1 MKTLILYYSFE
12 GNTEYVATKLAS
24 YLDADFQKVVPV
36 KELKSKGFSKY
47 IWGGGRQAFMK
58 EKPAIAPLEKNYK
71 DYDLILI
78 GTPIWAFT
86 YAPPIRTFL
95 ANHNLED
102 KKKLDFSIAM
112 KVVPAKH

>member
-47 IWGGGRQAFMK
+47 IWGGRQAFMK
-58 EKPAIAPLEKNYK
+58 EKKPAIAPLEKNYK

-86 YAPPIRTFL
+86 YAPPIRTF
-95 ANHNLED
+95 
-102 KKKLDFSIAM
+102 F
-112 KVVPAKH
+112 